1 MRCDYSCNGCDSERK
16 LPAPRGFGE
25 HTIEPN
31 VRGQFE
37 KRIEFHTITEGHAD
51 ECQHHEWRD
60 RQTNQWRNDK
70 TFFWHAPRFQKVQKC
85 ISHQPDK
92 KGIRKEKAARRQF
105 DSIYY
110 PLLEYRSQKIF
121 GAVTYYPYGKKIVHY
136 AVAETG

>member
-51 ECQHHEWRD
+51 ECQHHQWRD

-70 TFFWHAPRFQKVQKC
+70 TWFWHAPRFQKVQKC

-92 KGIRKEKAARRQF
+92 KRIRGNSIASIIRCWNTDPKKFSAPSRITIREKN
-105 DSIYY
+105 ST
-110 PLLEYRSQKIF
+110 LCRSRD
-121 GAVTYYPYGKKIVHY
+121 GLD
-136 AVAETG
+136 